1 MISYLIRENNMWVW
15 LVLLYGIF
23 KGLREICKKKALQI
37 SSPIEV
43 LLVYSFI
50 SFVMVVPDFKN
61 ALGLPPKFYGYIAIK
76 SFVIFVAWIFSFY
89 AIKKL
94 PISLY
99 GVLDLSRVLFAT
111 FFGVTFL
118 GEIMTPLQ
126 VTGLVL
132 VCAGLISLKVNPGKW
147 KQKRLEKK
155 SADGNYSEQG
165 DLSTKTSATSPT
177 SAPASESSP
186 TPTAQVPLTLYVIM
200 AFLSCALNAV
210 SGFLDKV
217 LMKDITSSQL
227 QFWYMLFL
235 VIFYIIFA
243 LVSHQKIEVGKTL
256 KNKWVWILS
265 ILFIIAD
272 RALFI
277 ANGMEES
284 RVTVMTL
291 IKQSGAIVTIVS
303 GRVVFKEKGTVHKM
317 ICALII
323 IAGIFLGVLK

>member
-1 MISYLIRENNMWVW
+1 MEENEHYHAGCGRSNYCIGRMYTKDMKCHHCVERDGEQIPAH
-15 LVLLYGIF
+15 LQ
-23 KGLREICKKKALQI
+23 REI
-37 SSPIEV
+37 
-43 LLVYSFI
+43 
-50 SFVMVVPDFKN
+50 
-61 ALGLPPKFYGYIAIK
+61 
-76 SFVIFVAWIFSFY
+76 
-89 AIKKL
+89 
-94 PISLY
+94 
-99 GVLDLSRVLFAT
+99 
-111 FFGVTFL
+111 
-118 GEIMTPLQ
+118 
-126 VTGLVL
+126 
-132 VCAGLISLKVNPGKW
+132 
-147 KQKRLEKK
+147 KRLEKK
-155 SADGNYSEQG
+155 AADGNYGEQG
-165 DLSTKTSATSPT
+165 DLSTKTSATS
-177 SAPASESSP
+177 PASESSP